1 MLKVAGDNESVQMPP
16 WSKPDLAYIKTKYA
30 TVNAAYVTGKNI
42 RDTQSIMKPKLFP
55 VGGDGS
61 SGRPFFSD
69 PGMSFSG

>member
-1 MLKVAGDNESVQMPP
+1 MPP
-16 WSKPDLAYIKTKYA
+16 WDKPVLAYITTKYT

-61 SGRPFFSD
+61 SGRSFVSD
-69 PGMSFSG
+69 PGLSLMTFSG